1 MASGSRFASVLLAL
15 LALCGRESAAF
26 FPAVGV
32 VRPPTHARP
41 IHRERWAQLRPL
53 QVAPRLAGACAM
65 QMSGANPGLVE
76 PPAEVVE
83 QALANAVEVVKA
95 AGGCIDSLSFGREWK
110 EMFPDFPRETFKGT
124 RVTSF
129 NKLLSTYGTDIF
141 SVEATK
147 KQEVKLYILKDSAGA
162 EGRAAYERAQQQL
175 KEIADSPVC
184 SSPEQNGLSPPPPP
198 PPCARACMT
207 AYVRQD

>member
-1 MASGSRFASVLLAL
+1 
-15 LALCGRESAAF
+15 
-26 FPAVGV
+26 
-32 VRPPTHARP
+32 
-41 IHRERWAQLRPL
+41 
-53 QVAPRLAGACAM
+53 M

-184 SSPEQNGLSPPPPP
+184 SSPEQNGLSPPPPRP
-198 PPCARACMT
+198 PLRARMHDGVRT
-207 AYVRQD
+207 AGLGRDTRGVRGGLIDDVRRDVRLLFFFR